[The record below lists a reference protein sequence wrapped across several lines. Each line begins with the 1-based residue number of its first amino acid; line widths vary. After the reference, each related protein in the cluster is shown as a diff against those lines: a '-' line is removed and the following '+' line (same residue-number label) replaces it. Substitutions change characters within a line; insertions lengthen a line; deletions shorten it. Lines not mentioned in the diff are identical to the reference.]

1 MKNKNQKKKKK
12 KNKIKKPKKKK
23 KKLNNPMFISKNPK
37 ILLALLTY

>member
-1 MKNKNQKKKKK
+1 MKNKNQKKKK

>member
-1 MKNKNQKKKKK
+1 MVKHKKKK
-12 KNKIKKPKKKK
+12 KNKIKKQKKKK

>member
-1 MKNKNQKKKKK
+1 MKKKKK
-12 KNKIKKPKKKK
+12 KKIKLKNQRKKK